1 MLARRRTLVATALV
15 AVVLGITCVLSLALG
30 SKAIGLSDL
39 VEAIHSGGDLHVREV
54 LAARVPRTLCGL
66 VAGAALASSG
76 AAIQTVT
83 RNPLGDPGVLG
94 LTSGAAAGIVT
105 VTSIPGLAGLQLVGG
120 AFAGAAVATVAV
132 MVLGSFGRGTDAT
145 RLVLSGAVTTA
156 VAVAYSQAVSL
167 RHKAAFD
174 ALRYWSAGSLAV
186 GDFLDWWPV
195 VVIAVAGAGLFALG
209 RGLDAVALGDEVAAG
224 LGHHPARVR
233 ALTLTAV
240 ALMTAAATAITGPI
254 VFVGLAA
261 PHMAR
266 RLARGSA
273 RALIGLCC
281 LIGPVLMLLADVI
294 GRLVL
299 RPAEVPVGVVTALLG
314 APLLLAVVRRSRGVL

>member
-1 MLARRRTLVATALV
+1 MPIRRSPLFATTV
-15 AVVLGITCVLSLALG
+15 VTVVLCVTCVLSLVLG
-30 SKAIGLSDL
+30 SKAIGLTEL
-39 VEAIHSGGDLHVREV
+39 VEALQTGGDSHVREV

-105 VTSIPGLAGLQLVGG
+105 VTSIPMLAGLQLVGG
-120 AFAGAAVATVAV
+120 AFAGAAAATVAV
-132 MVLGSFGRGTDAT
+132 MVLGSFGRGPDAT
-145 RLVLSGAVTTA
+145 RLVLAGAVTTA
-156 VAVAYSQAVSL
+156 VAIAYCQAVSL
-167 RHKAAFD
+167 RDKAAFD

-186 GDFLDWWPV
+186 GDSIGWWPV
-195 VVIAVAGAGLFALG
+195 AVIAVGGLGLFALG
-209 RGLDAVALGDEVAAG
+209 RGLDAVVLGDEVAAG
-224 LGHHPARVR
+224 LGHHPALVR

-240 ALMTAAATAITGPI
+240 ALLTAAATAITGPI

-261 PHMAR
+261 PHLAR
-266 RLARGSA
+266 RLTRGSA
-273 RALIGLCC
+273 PALIGLCC
-281 LIGPVLMLLADVI
+281 LIGPVLILLADVI

-314 APLLLAVVRRSRGVL
+314 APLLLTVVRRSRGVL

>member
-30 SKAIGLSDL
+30 SKAIGFRDL
-39 VEAIHSGGDLHVREV
+39 VEAIHSGGDPHVREV

-105 VTSIPGLAGLQLVGG
+105 VTSLSGLAGLQLIGG
-120 AFAGAAVATVAV
+120 AFTGAVVATVAV
-132 MVLGSFGRGTDAT
+132 MALGSFGRGPDAT
-145 RLVLSGAVTTA
+145 RLVLAGAVITA

-167 RHKAAFD
+167 RHQASFD
-174 ALRYWSAGSLAV
+174 ALRFWSAGSLAA
-186 GDFLDWWPV
+186 GGSLGWPV
-195 VVIAVAGAGLFALG
+195 TVLVVAGTGLFALG

-224 LGHHPARVR
+224 LGHRPALVR
-233 ALTLTAV
+233 ALTLTAA
-240 ALMTAAATAITGPI
+240 ALLAAAATALTGPI
-254 VFVGLAA
+254 AFIGLAA
-261 PHMAR
+261 PH
-266 RLARGSA
+266 LARWLTPGST
-273 RALIGLCC
+273 RALIGVCC
-281 LIGPVLMLLADVI
+281 LLGPTLLLLADVL

>member
-15 AVVLGITCVLSLALG
+15 AVVLGITCVLSLVLG
-30 SKAIGLSDL
+30 SKAIGLRDL
-39 VEAIHSGGDLHVREV
+39 VEAIHSGGDPHVREV

-105 VTSIPGLAGLQLVGG
+105 VTSLSGLAGLQLIGG
-120 AFAGAAVATVAV
+120 AFTGAVVAMVAV
-132 MVLGSFGRGTDAT
+132 MALGSFGRGPDAT
-145 RLVLSGAVTTA
+145 RLVLAGAVITA

-167 RHKAAFD
+167 RHQAAFD
-174 ALRYWSAGSLAV
+174 ALRFWSAGSLAA
-186 GDFLDWWPV
+186 GGSLGWPV
-195 VVIAVAGAGLFALG
+195 TVLAVAGTGLFALG

-224 LGHHPARVR
+224 LGHHPALVR
-233 ALTLTAV
+233 ALTLTAA
-240 ALMTAAATAITGPI
+240 ALLTAAATALTGPI
-254 VFVGLAA
+254 AFIGLAA
-261 PHMAR
+261 PHLAR
-266 RLARGSA
+266 RCTSGST
-273 RALIGLCC
+273 RALIGMCC
-281 LIGPVLMLLADVI
+281 VLGPALLLLADVL

-299 RPAEVPVGVVTALLG
+299 RPAEVPVGVVTGLLG